1 MATID
6 AHGYVIYCI
15 LCCFSP
21 AVRVGVNVFHRDTY
35 GIRRGVLV
43 ARSDELGNPRASV
56 VERAADMVSTLF
68 FCHGSLIANY
78 FVDTGDLRLFN
89 YVCQNSD
96 LFFYLLVEKGTAVL
110 LGRHSRCVFVLLF
123 LPSVIVLYAS
133 L

>member
-1 MATID
+1 MRYHLWKRRLSDALFLTTESLGNSQDSSKNMATID

-56 VERAADMVSTLF
+56 VERAAVVSTSFIIYAKCLVRGYR
-68 FCHGSLIANY
+68 CQWRPDGNGGNESL
-78 FVDTGDLRLFN
+78 G
-89 YVCQNSD
+89 
-96 LFFYLLVEKGTAVL
+96 K
-110 LGRHSRCVFVLLF
+110 
-123 LPSVIVLYAS
+123 
-133 L
+133 